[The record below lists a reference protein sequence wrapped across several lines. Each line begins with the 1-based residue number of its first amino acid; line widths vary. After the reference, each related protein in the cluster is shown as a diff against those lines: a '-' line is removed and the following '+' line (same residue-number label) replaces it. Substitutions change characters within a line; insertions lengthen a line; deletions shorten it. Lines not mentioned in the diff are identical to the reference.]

1 MADFV
6 HQRSIVRAIWGNSD
20 LILLIFAGSAA
31 EFALNRAV
39 DWLFFTNRIP
49 QDPIGRLFSTARFAQ
64 EIAFADEA
72 TAMRTLDRITAI
84 HQAVERERG
93 SRIPDWAYRDVL
105 FMLIDYSERAH
116 HLLYRQLTRPEKR
129 DLYDV
134 FHRIGDRLHISELPP
149 SYEEYRL
156 DRQLHLER
164 DLVYSQ
170 YTERLYEQ
178 YRHHLGCWRY
188 ELLLQVQAA
197 LVPER
202 VRRLLKMEQMPLLRE
217 MIGLYG
223 IFGALG
229 LRSIV
234 QSLLLPTDYL
244 NEMGQFDR
252 LKSESP

>member
-1 MADFV
+1 MTDFV
-6 HQRSIVRAIWGNSD
+6 HQRSIVRTIWGNSD

-64 EIAFADEA
+64 EIAFVDEA
-72 TAMRTLDRITAI
+72 TARQTLDRITAI

-93 SRIPDWAYRDVL
+93 ARIPDWAYRDVL

-116 HLLYRQLTRPEKR
+116 GLLYRPLTRPEKR
-129 DLYDV
+129 DLYQV
-134 FHRIGDRLHISELPP
+134 FHRIGDGLQISELPD

-164 DLVYSQ
+164 DLAYSP
-170 YTERLYEQ
+170 YTARLYEQ
-178 YRHHLGCWRY
+178 YRRHLGGWRY

-202 VRRLLKMEQMPLLRE
+202 VRRLLKMEQIPLLRE

-223 IFGALG
+223 TFGELG
-229 LRSIV
+229 LRPII
-234 QSLLLPTDYL
+234 QSLLLPADYL
-244 NEMGQFDR
+244 DEIGQFDR
-252 LKSESP
+252 SF